1 MATLV
6 ILGLQW
12 GDEGKGKI
20 VDMLA
25 ERFDVVAR
33 YQGGHNAGH
42 TVAIDDQRFV
52 LHLIPSGILHPD
64 TQCVIGNGV
73 VMDPVAFFQEID
85 ELQQRGL
92 NNIPERLFVSARAH
106 IILPY
111 HRVLDQTREKN
122 WGAKKIGT
130 TGRGIGPAY
139 ESKMGRSGIV
149 TADLLNETVF
159 REKLRTALETVKQ
172 IGGEEFPELAYEPMC
187 QTYLNYGEQ
196 LRPYL
201 VDCSLF
207 LRQAIKKGKHLLCEG
222 AQGAMLD
229 VDHGTYPYVTSSS
242 ACAGGACTGL
252 GLGPTQINS
261 VLGVIKAY
269 TTRVGEG
276 PFPTELFDD
285 NGKTLRDR
293 GNEYGATTGRPRRCG
308 WFDAVIGRY
317 AVRINDARAVAV
329 MKLDVLDSFPKINI
343 CTGYRYRN
351 DVITELPIAPDNL
364 AACEPIYEEHEGW
377 QQSTAG
383 IEHYDDLP
391 SKARGYLDRIA
402 ELLGTDIAII
412 STGPKRSQTII
423 NKEHATFL
431 RLKRHS

>member
-42 TVAIDDQRFV
+42 TVTIDDQKFV
-52 LHLIPSGILHPD
+52 LHLIPSGILHAD

-73 VMDPVAFFQEID
+73 VIDPAAFFQEID

-92 NNIPERLFVSARAH
+92 DDIPGRLFVSARAH
-106 IILPY
+106 VIMPY
-111 HRVLDQTREKN
+111 HRVLDRIREESR
-122 WGAKKIGT
+122 GVKKIGT
-130 TGRGIGPAY
+130 TGRGIGPTY
-139 ESKMGRSGIV
+139 ESKMGRTGIV
-149 TADLLNETVF
+149 IADLLNETVF
-159 REKLRTALETVKQ
+159 REKLHTALDAIKQ
-172 IGGEEFPELAYEPMC
+172 ICGENFPELAYEPMGS
-187 QTYLNYGEQ
+187 TYLNYGDQ
-196 LRPYL
+196 LRPYI

-207 LRQAIKKGKHLLCEG
+207 LRQAVKKGKRILCEG

-242 ACAGGACTGL
+242 ACAGGVCTGL
-252 GLGPTQINS
+252 GLGPTQINF

-285 NGKTLRDR
+285 DGKVLRER

-308 WFDAVIGRY
+308 WFDAVVGRY
-317 AVRINDARAVAV
+317 AVRINDAHALSV
-329 MKLDVLDSFPKINI
+329 MKIDVLDPFPKIKI

-351 DVITELPIAPDNL
+351 DVITELPMAPDAL
-364 AACEPIYEEHEGW
+364 AACEPIYEEHDGW
-377 QQSTAG
+377 QQSTVG
-383 IEHYDDLP
+383 VEQYDELP
-391 SKARGYLDRIA
+391 PKAKAYLNRIA
-402 ELLGTDIAII
+402 ELLETDIAII
-412 STGPKRSQTII
+412 STGPKRRQTII
-423 NKEHATFL
+423 NEKSATFL
-431 RLKRHS
+431 HLESQ